1 MLSRLP
7 KQPKDPRLL
16 VGFDTADDAGV
27 FLLRDD
33 LALVQTV
40 DFFTPIVD
48 NPFVYGQIAALNSL
62 NDVWAMGGEAVTA
75 LSVAAFPRKGVSFD
89 ILQQIFAGGL
99 DILVANG
106 VALLGGHTVDDAEI
120 KFGYAVTGTI
130 DPNRILRNAGA
141 RPGDAIVLTK
151 PIGTGII
158 STAIKFGRAPA
169 DSVEASLATML
180 HSSRTAA
187 RLAVTHGAAG
197 ATDVTGFG
205 LMGHLFEMAVA
216 SRVAIE
222 LRASAIPLLPR
233 VVELARKKNIT
244 RGDVTNRE
252 YVDGRVRVQPGVEPG
267 LLQVLYDPQTAGG
280 LLVSLTPADAEAY
293 VAAVRADGYAAAAI
307 VGTCVSA
314 DPGGF
319 VTVVA

>member
-1 MLSRLP
+1 M
-7 KQPKDPRLL
+7 L

-89 ILQQIFAGGL
+89 ILERIFAGGL
-99 DILVANG
+99 EVLSTNG

-120 KFGYAVTGTI
+120 KFGYAITGTV

-158 STAIKFGRAPA
+158 STAIKYNRAPA

-180 HSSRTAA
+180 HSSRSAA
-187 RLAVTHGAAG
+187 RLAVACGAGG

-205 LMGHLFEMAVA
+205 LMGHAYEMAVA
-216 SRVAIE
+216 SNVEIE
-222 LRASAIPLLPR
+222 FRASTIPLLPN
-233 VVELARKKNIT
+233 VAELARKKNVT

-252 YVDGRVRVQPGVEPG
+252 YVEGHVRIDPRVAPDLVK
-267 LLQVLYDPQTAGG
+267 VLFDPQTAGG
-280 LLVSLTPADAEAY
+280 LLVSLAPADAESY
-293 VAAVRADGYAAAAI
+293 VAAVRADGYLKAAI
-307 VGTCVSA
+307 IGTCLEPA
-314 DPGGF
+314 PGGR
-319 VTVVA
+319 VSVVP

>member
-1 MLSRLP
+1 M
-7 KQPKDPRLL
+7 L

-48 NPFVYGQIAALNSL
+48 NPFIYGQIAALNSL
-62 NDVWAMGGEAVTA
+62 NDVWAMGGDAITA
-75 LSVAAFPRKGVSFD
+75 LSVAAFPRKGVSYD
-89 ILQQIFAGGL
+89 ILEQIFAGGL
-99 DILVANG
+99 DILMKNG

-130 DPNRILRNAGA
+130 DPNRILRNAAA
-141 RPGDAIVLTK
+141 RAGDALVLTK

-158 STAIKFGRAPA
+158 STAIKFDRAPA

-180 HSSRTAA
+180 HSSRRAA
-187 RLAVTHGAAG
+187 QLAVQHGAAG

-205 LMGHLFEMAVA
+205 LMGHTYEMAVA
-216 SRVAIE
+216 SNVCIE
-222 LRASAIPLLPR
+222 LRAGAIPLLPH
-233 VVELARKKNIT
+233 VADLARKKNTT

-252 YVDGRVRVQPGVEPG
+252 YVEGKVRLASCLDPDLVK
-267 LLQVLYDPQTAGG
+267 VLFDPQTAGG
-280 LLVSLTPADAEAY
+280 LLVSLEPAAAIEY
-293 VAAVRADGYAAAAI
+293 VEAVRAEGYLAAAI
-307 VGTCVSA
+307 IGACTNLH
-314 DPGGF
+314 PGGF
-319 VTVVA
+319 VSVID

>member
-1 MLSRLP
+1 M
-7 KQPKDPRLL
+7 
-16 VGFDTADDAGV
+16 

-89 ILQQIFAGGL
+89 ILEQIFAGGL
-99 DILVANG
+99 EVLMTNG

-120 KFGYAVTGTI
+120 KFGYAITGTV
-130 DPNRILRNAGA
+130 DPKRVLRNSGA

-158 STAIKFGRAPA
+158 STAIKYKRAPA
-169 DSVEASLATML
+169 DCVEASLATML
-180 HSSRTAA
+180 QSSRSAA
-187 RLAVTHGAAG
+187 RLAVAHRAVG

-205 LMGHLFEMAVA
+205 LIGHAYEMAVA
-216 SRVAIE
+216 SKVRIE
-222 LRASAIPLLPR
+222 FRASSIPLLPR
-233 VVELARKKNIT
+233 VAELARKKNVT

-252 YVDGRVRVQPGVEPG
+252 YVEGHIRIDPSVPSDLVK
-267 LLQVLYDPQTAGG
+267 VLFDPQTAGG
-280 LLVSLTPADAEAY
+280 LLVSLSQDDAREYVEAVHSDGY
-293 VAAVRADGYAAAAI
+293 SAAAVIG
-307 VGTCVSA
+307 VCHEA
-314 DPGGF
+314 DPNGF
-319 VTVVA
+319 VSVVQ